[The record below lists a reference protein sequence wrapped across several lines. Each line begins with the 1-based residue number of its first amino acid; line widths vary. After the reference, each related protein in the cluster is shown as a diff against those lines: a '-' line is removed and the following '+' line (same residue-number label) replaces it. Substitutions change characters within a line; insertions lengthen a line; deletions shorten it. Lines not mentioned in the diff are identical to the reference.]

1 MRAADA
7 ARLALELH
15 ARAEGAFERLKQR
28 LPLLSDEVVEVGG
41 LALGQ
46 RRRVLDRLRELE
58 ARDLGGQRIRI
69 HGNLHLAQALA
80 VRNDFF
86 FANFEGKPAA
96 PVAER
101 RRKASPLEDVAG
113 MLHSFDEAAWVAL
126 LRYAA
131 RRPEGVALLEPWA
144 ELWRR
149 AATAAFLR
157 TYREEAE
164 AAPFLPPDRD
174 NFAALLDALLVDAML
189 AAVVYELD
197 HRPERIAVPLRMIV
211 AHVG

>member
-1 MRAADA
+1 
-7 ARLALELH
+7 
-15 ARAEGAFERLKQR
+15 
-28 LPLLSDEVVEVGG
+28 
-41 LALGQ
+41 
-46 RRRVLDRLRELE
+46 
-58 ARDLGGQRIRI
+58 
-69 HGNLHLAQALA
+69 
-80 VRNDFF
+80 
-86 FANFEGKPAA
+86 
-96 PVAER
+96 
-101 RRKASPLEDVAG
+101 
-113 MLHSFDEAAWVAL
+113 
-126 LRYAA
+126 
-131 RRPEGVALLEPWA
+131 VALLEPWA

-164 AAPFLPPDRD
+164 TAPFLPPDRD